1 MRIEIFYSYACR
13 DTYLVFA
20 WLQLIEKSGLA
31 VDIHWRP
38 FAIQMDDRK
47 DYWNQSWQTA
57 NSELRGFI
65 AAEAAKKQGGRLF
78 QQFHNAL
85 EQAVHEKFLELG
97 DESTLIAAAQE
108 AGLDVQRFREDL
120 HDPQLAS
127 VAKHSHI
134 QGNETLNISGT
145 PTLVFPSGGAYHLE
159 LGDIPSQ
166 PNALETFRAIEFLV
180 ETPPYIRQLRRT
192 N

>member
-1 MRIEIFYSYACR
+1 MKIEIFYSYACR
-13 DTYLVFA
+13 DSYLVFA
-20 WLQLIEKSGLA
+20 WLKLVEKSGKAL
-31 VDIHWRP
+31 DIHWRP
-38 FAIQMDDRK
+38 FAIQMDDTK
-47 DYWNQSWQTA
+47 DDWEQPWERA
-57 NSELRGFI
+57 NSELRGFV
-65 AAEAAKKQGGRLF
+65 AAEAAKKQGRKLF

-108 AGLDVQRFREDL
+108 AGLDMNRFREDL
-120 HDPQLAS
+120 YDPQLAS
-127 VAKHSHI
+127 VAKHSHV
-134 QGNETLNISGT
+134 QGNETLTISGT

-166 PNALETFRAIEFLV
+166 SDALETFRAIEFLV
-180 ETPPYIRQLRRT
+180 KTPPYIRQLRRT